1 MNGKRCV
8 FAGWLL
14 VLGIAEAAR
23 AQETDGGPVPVGCL
37 SLRCRPALF
46 DWPGSPWGPGEINR
60 DQITTDRP
68 DFTEASLTVGLGT
81 TQLESGYTFAGDS
94 ANGLYVRD
102 HSWGEALFRIGLLA
116 DWFEFRVGVFPAST
130 TTIAGPV
137 RSTRS
142 GLEDLY
148 LGAKLGL
155 FAQSGWLPEVAIV
168 PQMTVPTGAS
178 VYTFDRTLPG
188 VNLLY
193 GWDVTDDWTLG
204 ASTQLNRDVDDA
216 SELYTQWA
224 QSITVGRGLG
234 EKTACYFEW
243 FAFFPDGAVTAP
255 TEHYFN
261 SGLTFLITDDIQW
274 DIRGGVGLNDTSGDC
289 FAGTGLSFR
298 FR

>member
-1 MNGKRCV
+1 MIGKRFVLACC
-8 FAGWLL
+8 LL
-14 VLGIAEAAR
+14 AIFNVEVAWSQEPDEA
-23 AQETDGGPVPVGCL
+23 PVPVSCM
-37 SLRCRPALF
+37 SLRCRPVLF
-46 DWPGSPWGPGEINR
+46 DWPDSPWGPGEVNR

-81 TQLESGYTFAGDS
+81 TQIESGYTFTGDS
-94 ANGLYVRD
+94 AAGQYVRD

-116 DWFEFRVGVFPAST
+116 DWFEFRAGVFPAST

-155 FAQSGWLPEVAIV
+155 FAQSGWLPEVAVV
-168 PQMTVPTGAS
+168 PQMTVPTGAA
-178 VYTFDRTLPG
+178 VYTLDRTLPG

-193 GWDVTDDWTLG
+193 GWDVTDDWSLG
-204 ASTQLNRDVDDA
+204 ASTQFNRDVDDSA
-216 SELYTQWA
+216 ALYTQWA

-243 FAFFPDGAVTAP
+243 FGFFPDRAVSAS

-261 SGLTFLITDDIQW
+261 SGLTFLLTDDIQW
-274 DIRGGVGLNDTSGDC
+274 DIRGGVGLNDDSSDH